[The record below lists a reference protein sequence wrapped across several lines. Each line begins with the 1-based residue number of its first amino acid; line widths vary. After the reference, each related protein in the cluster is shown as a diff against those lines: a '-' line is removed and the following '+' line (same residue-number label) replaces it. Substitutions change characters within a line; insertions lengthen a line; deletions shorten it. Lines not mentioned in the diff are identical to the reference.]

1 MKTGLIAATI
11 KATYTA
17 TVSITFK
24 DQCLQNPNLPV
35 VVARRRHEPQR
46 YWSTLLSSISQER
59 VYLKDDEWLAGE
71 SLLRIPAVAVRTPE
85 HPAHHRYPRRFDVA
99 LGLVVGAGS
108 LVLVAGMVLALALTA
123 IFLVREVLS

>member
-1 MKTGLIAATI
+1 MP
-11 KATYTA
+11 
-17 TVSITFK
+17 S
-24 DQCLQNPNLPV
+24 
-35 VVARRRHEPQR
+35 EPEPPGCSR
-46 YWSTLLSSISQER
+46 SAMPRTSTLLVNFAEQHKQER

-108 LVLVAGMVLALALTA
+108 LVLVAGMVLAMALTA